1 MSEMHS
7 AQPGPLRVLVVEDNQ
22 DFAQILRDI
31 LEIKGCETAVA
42 FNARAGLETTKK
54 IMPDMIFCD
63 IGLPG
68 DINGLGFARALRAD
82 SELAHIPLIAV
93 SGYNSDE
100 DRQRASLAGFDMIF
114 PKPVRFA
121 DITQA
126 LAIFSKR
133 KTG

>member
-1 MSEMHS
+1 
-7 AQPGPLRVLVVEDNQ
+7 
-22 DFAQILRDI
+22 
-31 LEIKGCETAVA
+31 
-42 FNARAGLETTKK
+42 K